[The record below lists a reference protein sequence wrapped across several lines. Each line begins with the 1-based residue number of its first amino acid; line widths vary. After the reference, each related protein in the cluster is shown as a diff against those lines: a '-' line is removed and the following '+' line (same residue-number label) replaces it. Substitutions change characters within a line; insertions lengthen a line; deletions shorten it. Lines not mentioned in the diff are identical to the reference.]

1 MPNEVWNRLVI
12 EGPERD
18 VQRFVERVVSKE
30 IDNYTGKPYI
40 LDFEAHVPLPPDTTD
55 VTNWVISAWGCR
67 QPMHAEILE
76 RQSGRVVYWL
86 ITAAGVPV
94 PWVQAAAEDEP
105 TLAFVH
111 EWMDEFGDGW
121 GRMRYEGGD
130 LVSDDEIEAT
140 DLEWVTWDEE
150 E

>member
-67 QPMHAEILE
+67 QPM
-76 RQSGRVVYWL
+76 
-86 ITAAGVPV
+86 
-94 PWVQAAAEDEP
+94 
-105 TLAFVH
+105 
-111 EWMDEFGDGW
+111 
-121 GRMRYEGGD
+121 RYEGGD
-130 LVSDDEIEAT
+130 LVSDDEIAAT